1 MSTSLEIG
9 EYYIHTRFHLNW
21 REGSVQTH
29 TKYNVVCNISATVA
43 VVKGCETDVQGHWGR
58 ALQINEWMNILAN
71 QRLQR
76 PSILSHTELVTC
88 NTDKK

>member
-1 MSTSLEIG
+1 M
-9 EYYIHTRFHLNW
+9 
-21 REGSVQTH
+21 
-29 TKYNVVCNISATVA
+29 A